1 MADNASGNVSVG
13 GVAFDLALNTTG
25 LQNAV
30 NAASQQV
37 NAQLTQAFNTAAQ
50 SCSQSLSGIS
60 SSVNGLTSSLQA
72 NANAAAGSIQNSMN
86 QAAQNVTQNVTQAVG
101 NSTQAVNNNVRNL
114 TRSVSS
120 STQNAAQNISGSAQT
135 LSSEIQAILN
145 RTDLSQRSQAAR
157 IGALY
162 RRQGMNMSDSM
173 TRAWAAVRNSSAS
186 TQQSI
191 GQSIAQTARQANEF
205 GGEVLNTAATVGNTL
220 TSAVKNLAKQIISAF
235 AIKEVVRF
243 ARSCVEAAASVKALN
258 AQIEQ
263 TFNTL
268 QTDAINAINKVAA
281 ESGILETRLQGV
293 GTQIYAFAKANG
305 MDSVSA
311 LNMMQEALQVTADS
325 AAYYDRSIED
335 TAESL
340 KSFLKGN
347 FANDAALGISCTET
361 TRNIAANK
369 LYGKSYRDLSEAQ
382 KQLTLLQMVKD
393 ANELSGAMGQAAREA
408 DGWENVTG
416 NLRESWKQF
425 KAAIGQPLLQALIP
439 IIKDI
444 TSAIQS
450 LTEQTKQA
458 AAALS
463 ELFGWDLSSAEN
475 TGGVIVSVANDV
487 ADAED
492 TAQKEI
498 EETAK
503 KSQKSLAG
511 FDKLNVLSQP
521 SSDDDSEDS
530 NTEKTAESA
539 EKAQNAVEKLD
550 NAVKNINL
558 DGVKKQLQKTA
569 EFFKP
574 LVDGV
579 RKNVSASVENAKN
592 GVSGFLESY
601 GDEVQEYSG
610 SISGHLKNTAV
621 QTRNGLAGILEE
633 AALSQERTGK
643 QLSQGYTDFL
653 GGAAVFTLSF
663 ANVFADMFDITSG
676 NFEEWVNDN
685 RTLIGEFFDGLNENA
700 ANAMSTFGGIL
711 EDIGTTLSDW
721 WDNTG
726 AEAFDKLTEA
736 FFDVQTVLLD
746 FWNSYIT
753 PFIDY
758 IIDSVGDLWDNHLSA
773 LWSGVLDLISSL
785 MEAIAAIWNGFL
797 RPLYDTFI
805 KRIMVG
811 VMGALKSLWDIVSDV
826 IGMIIDVIRGAV
838 RALQGVLDFITGI
851 FTGDAEKAIKGFAEF
866 VQGIAIMIW
875 GVIKGALNLIIDALN
890 TVWSALYG
898 VLKSIV
904 DGVGDFIGMIGDL
917 FGADWGFTMPDE
929 VPRIPRLAH
938 GGLVR
943 APTIA
948 VVGDNP
954 NAGSDPEVVSPLSKL
969 DTIMGRKDDEALAQ
983 ILMYLKMLY
992 EVCKEERPIEL
1003 NAEVDEVQLFRNIVR
1018 QNNSYKRTHGGRS
1031 AFA

>member
-1 MADNASGNVSVG
+1 MADNVSVG
-13 GVAFDLALNTTG
+13 GVSLDLGFNTNG
-25 LQNAV
+25 LENSLTKAVAPIKTLIKNAV
-30 NAASQQV
+30 NGIKAS
-37 NAQLTQAFNTAAQ
+37 
-50 SCSQSLSGIS
+50 ID
-60 SSVNGLTSSLQA
+60 
-72 NANAAAGSIQNSMN
+72 I
-86 QAAQNVTQNVTQAVG
+86 
-101 NSTQAVNNNVRNL
+101 
-114 TRSVSS
+114 
-120 STQNAAQNISGSAQT
+120 
-135 LSSEIQAILN
+135 
-145 RTDLSQRSQAAR
+145 
-157 IGALY
+157 
-162 RRQGMNMSDSM
+162 
-173 TRAWAAVRNSSAS
+173 
-186 TQQSI
+186 
-191 GQSIAQTARQANEF
+191 
-205 GGEVLNTAATVGNTL
+205 
-220 TSAVKNLAKQIISAF
+220 
-235 AIKEVVRF
+235 
-243 ARSCVEAAASVKALN
+243 AAASVSRLTAECSRLMKTYQTQIEAEARLAATMRN
-258 AQIEQ
+258 TTSASDAQIQSVKDLASE
-263 TFNTL
+263 L
-268 QTDAINAINKVAA
+268 QT
-281 ESGILETRLQGV
+281 LGV
-293 GTQIYAFAKANG
+293 VGDEVQLAGA
-305 MDSVSA
+305 
-311 LNMMQEALQVTADS
+311 QELATYIGNV
-325 AAYYDRSIED
+325 
-335 TAESL
+335 ESL
-340 KSFLKGN
+340 KKILPVLDDMIAQQYGFSASTDSAVTIATMLGKVLQGQTSALSRYGYYFDEAQEKLLKYGTEEQRVATLAAVVEESVGGVN
-347 FANDAALGISCTET
+347 AALASTPT
-361 TRNIAANK
+361 
-369 LYGKSYRDLSEAQ
+369 GKV
-382 KQLTLLQMVKD
+382 KQLSNDFGDLKETLGKLVTDVLSPIVAQLDIIVKKLNEVFTL
-393 ANELSGAMGQAAREA
+393 AGKGVNELLGIDTNADFGSGIVGSAGDIAESIGSIADDTQEDIKDKIKETEELFKKSGAG
-408 DGWENVTG
+408 
-416 NLRESWKQF
+416 
-425 KAAIGQPLLQALIP
+425 
-439 IIKDI
+439 
-444 TSAIQS
+444 
-450 LTEQTKQA
+450 
-458 AAALS
+458 
-463 ELFGWDLSSAEN
+463 
-475 TGGVIVSVANDV
+475 
-487 ADAED
+487 
-492 TAQKEI
+492 
-498 EETAK
+498 
-503 KSQKSLAG
+503 LAG

-530 NTEKTAESA
+530 NTDKTAESA
-539 EKAQNAVEKLD
+539 EKAQDAVEKLD
-550 NAVKNINL
+550 NAIKNINL

-574 LVDGV
+574 LVDGT

-663 ANVFADMFDITSG
+663 ANVFADMFDIISG

-685 RTLIGEFFDGLNENA
+685 RTLIGEFFDGINLNF
-700 ANAMSTFGGIL
+700 ANFLSTIGHIF
-711 EDIGTTLSDW
+711 EDIGHILTDW
-721 WDNTG
+721 WEESG
-726 AEAFDKLTEA
+726 APAFDKLSAA
-736 FFDVQTVLLD
+736 FFDVISVLLD

-811 VMGALKSLWDIVSDV
+811 VMGALKSLWDI
-826 IGMIIDVIRGAV
+826 IYGLFGAV
-838 RALQGVLDFITGI
+838 IDIVRGVVRVAKGLLDFITGI
-851 FTGDAEKAIKGFAEF
+851 FTGSMDKAMDGVEEIFNGTVIAIWGLIKG
-866 VQGIAIMIW
+866 
-875 GVIKGALNLIIDALN
+875 VINTIIGALN

-904 DGVGDFIGMIGDL
+904 DGVGDFVGMIGDL
-917 FGADWGFTMPDE
+917 FGQEWSFSMPDE
-929 VPRIPRLAH
+929 VPRMPRLAH